1 MITVRILQKE
11 TDEPREEIFGV
22 KIFDASPQGVKVS
35 KKDTCFVEIVSDQE
49 GKKKAEALEQL
60 LEMVKS

>member
-1 MITVRILQKE
+1 M
-11 TDEPREEIFGV
+11 
-22 KIFDASPQGVKVS
+22 S
-35 KKDTCFVEIVSDQE
+35 KKDTCFVEIVSDSE